1 MSSSNIKFFPLW
13 CLNWVLCILNK
24 NKGLN
29 YIFCSFHV
37 LEPQKFRL
45 LFCMMSA
52 QSWTWST
59 KSIRV
64 LTTSLG
70 PSSGI
75 SWNRNKLVAFL
86 WGYGCNRVN
95 IQFVVHIFITH
106 QWIIWQ
112 KMWVAKVTIVF
123 ILKLYKF
130 GLVSQNE
137 PRKSCSHWKV
147 FSYSFSNVSLLTW
160 SLNLTHNYAV
170 CCRKQV
176 WTWALQVL

>member
-1 MSSSNIKFFPLW
+1 MRAQERKKSWGECTTFFWELLSELKHTWCWFFNEGFPCLFLNEHIMSSSNIKSFPLW

-24 NKGLN
+24 NKDLN

-86 WGYGCNRVN
+86 RGYGCNRIN
-95 IQFVVHIFITH
+95 SQFVV
-106 QWIIWQ
+106 
-112 KMWVAKVTIVF
+112 
-123 ILKLYKF
+123 
-130 GLVSQNE
+130 
-137 PRKSCSHWKV
+137 
-147 FSYSFSNVSLLTW
+147 SLSRT
-160 SLNLTHNYAV
+160 SE
-170 CCRKQV
+170 
-176 WTWALQVL
+176 